1 MNYSGYVNTKKL
13 NLDTKTIKKNCLV
26 LMEYVLN
33 NFLGDYD
40 SKYDYMGSGQN
51 MMTTKLFTR
60 YNLFLYPLP
69 QFHELF
75 FEIKKYFYEIYPNNK
90 QNYYIQS
97 WLNVYKKGQNIDWH
111 SHWDSEKQSYHGFYC
126 VNIPEKS
133 STLYQLRDSD
143 DIIQIPSEENLLV
156 LSPSDGDIHKSTEGS
171 SIDEP
176 RITIAFDILPEKHI
190 PVFGV
195 PNHWIPF

>member
-133 STLYQLRDSD
+133 STLYPNSSKYVYS
-143 DIIQIPSEENLLV
+143 IISSLIVFSISPIILNDTVNMLLS
-156 LSPSDGDIHKSTEGS
+156 LLIK
-171 SIDEP
+171 
-176 RITIAFDILPEKHI
+176 
-190 PVFGV
+190 
-195 PNHWIPF
+195 